1 MRQTLL
7 DICAAFLVVVGFVG
21 MMICYIL
28 SLIVYCLGAG
38 ISALSLMIGLKP
50 TKKSTRWYTKLYKEL
65 SGASSAVSTFCREFL
80 T

>member
-1 MRQTLL
+1 MKRILL
-7 DICAAFLVVVGFVG
+7 DTCAAFLVVVGFVG

-38 ISALSLMIGLKP
+38 LSALSLMIGLKP
-50 TKKSTRWYTKLYKEL
+50 TKKSTKWYAKLYRVL
-65 SGASSAVSTFCREFL
+65 SGASTAVSTFCREFL